1 MRAIVTG
8 GAGFIGGHI
17 VDELITRNHEVVVI
31 DNESSPFHDKFYHNP
46 SAEYFKLNI
55 LDEKIGKLFKNID
68 YVFHLAAES
77 RIQPTIENPCLAAA
91 TNYLGTCKILKLSYE
106 NGIKRVLYSSTSSA
120 YGLLPAPH
128 TENLKVDCLNPYS
141 YTKVA
146 GEQLCKMY
154 HKMFG
159 LSTII
164 FRYFNVYG
172 PREPVKGQYA
182 PVVGR
187 FLKQY
192 RSGKKMTV
200 VNPGTQSRDYVHV
213 SDIVK
218 ANMLASEC
226 TNKGAFGQVFNIGT
240 GKSWSVLGLARL
252 IAADSLIDEESIEE
266 HIEWLPERQGE
277 AEETLAHTYKS
288 ECYLNFKAEKKLED
302 YIKEELTKQPS
313 I

>member
-1 MRAIVTG
+1 MKAIVTG
-8 GAGFIGGHI
+8 GSGFIGGHI
-17 VDELITRNHEVVVI
+17 VDELISKNYEVIVI
-31 DNESSPFHDKFYHNP
+31 DNESSPFHDKFYHND
-46 SAEYFKLNI
+46 AARYYKLNI
-55 LDEKIGKLFKNID
+55 LDEKIEELFRGVD
-68 YVFHLAAES
+68 HVFHLAAES

-106 NGIKRVLYSSTSSA
+106 NGIERVLYSSTSSA
-120 YGLLPAPH
+120 YGLQPAPH
-128 TENLKVDCLNPYS
+128 TEDLKVDCLNPYS

-159 LSTII
+159 LNTVI

-192 RSGKKMTV
+192 RSHNKMTV
-200 VNPGTQSRDYVHV
+200 VKPGTQSRDYIHV

-218 ANMLASEC
+218 ANILAAEC

-240 GKSWSVLGLARL
+240 GKTWSVLGLAGM
-252 IAADSLIDEESIEE
+252 IADQSLLDYESIEE

-277 AEETLAHTYKS
+277 AEETLAHTYKA
-288 ECYLNFKAEKKLED
+288 ETYLNFRAEKKLED
-302 YIKEELTKQPS
+302 YIKEELTKL
-313 I
+313 